1 MENESAQAASGYKVD
16 VRVYDQ
22 DKNYFVNGVTVDVPE
37 IAAQGSQSV
46 DVTKYVENPE
56 LWSAEHPN
64 LYYMFY
70 DLIWYFKDHDSTR
83 PVHSESSNDANGTAL
98 DGKFFGYGGDSA
110 QLMLYVAVLAAAVCG
125 LTAAVVIRRRRG

>member
-83 PVHSESSNDANGTAL
+83 PVHSESSNDANGPAQT
-98 DGKFFGYGGDSA
+98 GDSA

>member
-83 PVHSESSNDANGTAL
+83 PVHSESSNDANGTAQTGRL
-98 DGKFFGYGGDSA
+98 RSVD
-110 QLMLYVAVLAAAVCG
+110 AVCG
-125 LTAAVVIRRRRG
+125 CSGRRCVRTDRRRGDSSPQRLRQPKG